1 MKIGLY
7 KDEYGVISK
16 YKEFPCVEINL
27 DAMTSG
33 TDYAIDVTGDEQT
46 IQGVTFR
53 VRNLYVKNPGI
64 TKITGISKTPANL
77 LMQQP
82 FWSWNDDT
90 SQRMWMGGHFTAQS
104 FDTAPDDWADAVY
117 YKYYNYTADSS
128 WIQHRSPVSTTFDP
142 GTTYYTCDSEA
153 YEPQKIYYGKS
164 KYAPSFVIGQMLGSH
179 NTLFPSGASGG
190 LLCGY
195 CCGVGLGSASNVGR
209 TRVFAIKGT
218 DEEYTGYT
226 GMHAYTGI
234 TGAVY
239 ENRLNEWTL
248 VGSPAQNLELP
259 FVWMMAHITLSTEEY
274 IGWGPIRFDSDH
286 PDTPYLANFV
296 FVPIVF
302 FKDAVVPE
310 TPPYNQGVSP
320 GNDGSAGMGSGLPD
334 GDNMVPTGLHGGLS
348 LIAASGDKGIHQYII
363 DSTNAAK
370 FNSVLWN
377 TENSLWDKFANAKYN
392 PMAGI
397 LGFFMIPSEL
407 LPDTLVSEQYVQIA
421 GKICDGDD
429 LEPAVNAYA
438 VNPTLNIT
446 KPVVYDLTE
455 PDYVFSLNL
464 DSERLPYR
472 SFADFARTKVTLHVP
487 FCGSVQLDPDQCIG
501 GRVEV
506 YYYCDTMTG
515 NVCAQVF
522 TVDMTGRNHV
532 ACILTGNCAY
542 TQPLSGSDTNA
553 TATLMSSLTSFVG
566 STIVSAA
573 TGNPVPAVTSAISGA
588 ANIVQA
594 KNATLTSGS
603 MTGNAGWL
611 GFRSFKLDVSWGQY
625 LDTSGCYVDVNGRPS
640 CDDSKMVNEFSG
652 YAEMMINTDNIAG
665 ATDEEKERLRIAFR
679 NGVILTYPSE

>member
-1 MKIGLY
+1 MILMKIGLY

-16 YKEFPCVEINL
+16 YREFPCVEIDL
-27 DAMTSG
+27 DSMTNNTDYVIEMTSSE
-33 TDYAIDVTGDEQT
+33 YT

-53 VRNLYVKNPGI
+53 IRQLYVKNA
-64 TKITGISKTPANL
+64 GISKISGITDNPSDL
-77 LMQQP
+77 LMQKP
-82 FWSWNDDT
+82 FWTWNSDT

-104 FDTAPDDWADAVY
+104 FDTEPDDWSDALY
-117 YKYYNYTADSS
+117 YKYYNYTSNSS
-128 WIQHRSPVSTTFDP
+128 YVQYRSPVSTTFDP
-142 GTTYYTCDSEA
+142 GTTYYTCDDEA

-164 KYAPSFVIGQMLGSH
+164 KYAPSFVIGQMLGSMSTPL
-179 NTLFPSGASGG
+179 NVSGG
-190 LLCGY
+190 IMTGY
-195 CCGVGLGSASNVGR
+195 CCGIGLGAASSVLR
-209 TRVFAIKGT
+209 YRMFAIKGADEAYGGYSEMHST
-218 DEEYTGYT
+218 DFLPYQFNSFN
-226 GMHAYTGI
+226 H
-234 TGAVY
+234 
-239 ENRLNEWTL
+239 WTL
-248 VGSPAQNLELP
+248 GPTPVQDITLP
-259 FVWMMAHITLSTEEY
+259 FTWQMAHIIYNGDEY
-274 IGWGPIRFDSDH
+274 IGWGAVRWGGYDEYPEG
-286 PDTPYLANFV
+286 PYIANFT

-302 FKDAVVPE
+302 FKDAIVPE
-310 TPPYNQGVSP
+310 TPPYNQGITP

-348 LIAASGDKGIHQYII
+348 LIAGSGEKGIHQYII

-377 TENSLWDKFANAKYN
+377 TENSLWDKFVNAKYN

-438 VNPTLNIT
+438 VNPTVNIT

-464 DSERLPYR
+464 NSERLPYR

-515 NVCAQVF
+515 NVCAQVL

-532 ACILTGNCAY
+532 SCILTGNCAY

-594 KNATLTSGS
+594 KNATLTSGA

-625 LDTSGCYVDVNGRPS
+625 LDTDGCYADVNGRPS
-640 CDDSKMVNEFSG
+640 CDDSKIVNEFSG

-679 NGVILTYPSE
+679 NGVILTYPS

>member
-1 MKIGLY
+1 MRIGLY
-7 KDEYGVISK
+7 RNEYGVK
-16 YKEFPCVEINL
+16 ANYKIYPCCEIDL
-27 DAMTSG
+27 DSMILN
-33 TDYAIDVTGDEQT
+33 TDYTVYLNPAAQT
-46 IQGVTFR
+46 IAGLSVK
-53 VRNLYVKNPGI
+53 LYHFSI
-64 TKITGISKTPANL
+64 TSAGSAKITDMITNDSDL
-77 LMQQP
+77 LIPNP
-82 FWSWNDDT
+82 FWEWNDVL
-90 SQRMWMGGHFTAQS
+90 SKRSWMGQHYTSHDFESQ
-104 FDTAPDDWADAVY
+104 PDDWETALY
-117 YKYYNYTADSS
+117 WKYFLYTADTNFE
-128 WIQHRSPVSTTFDP
+128 QYKTVPVTFNS
-142 GTTYYTCDSEA
+142 GNTYYTCDSPE
-153 YEPQKIYYGKS
+153 YDTQRIF
-164 KYAPSFVIGQMLGSH
+164 YADCDYASSFVIGQFLGVPPTP
-179 NTLFPSGASGG
+179 NTWFGYGSGGVCNGVPAVAGLGGASGTSRSRIFA
-190 LLCGY
+190 
-195 CCGVGLGSASNVGR
+195 VKAAS
-209 TRVFAIKGT
+209 
-218 DEEYTGYT
+218 DPYTGYT
-226 GMHAYTGI
+226 GMTEYTS
-234 TGAVY
+234 VSPV
-239 ENRLNEWTL
+239 RLISLNNWVL
-248 VGSPAQNLELP
+248 VGTPVQNIQFKSYCQL
-259 FVWMMAHITLSTEEY
+259 AHIIYGGKEY
-274 IGWGPIRFDSDH
+274 IGWGTIFHDPSNPSNILYSNFTCVNIECFSDAIV
-286 PDTPYLANFV
+286 PD
-296 FVPIVF
+296 
-302 FKDAVVPE
+302 K
-310 TPPYNQGVSP
+310 PPYNQGVTP

-348 LIAASGDKGIHQYII
+348 LIAGSGEKGIHQYII

-377 TENSLWDKFANAKYN
+377 TENSLWDKFVNAKYN

-438 VNPTLNIT
+438 VNPTVNIT

-515 NVCAQVF
+515 NVCAQVL

-594 KNATLTSGS
+594 KNATLTSGA

-625 LDTSGCYVDVNGRPS
+625 LDTSECYVDVNGRPS
-640 CDDSKMVNEFSG
+640 CDDSKIVNEFSG
-652 YAEMMINTDNIAG
+652 YAEMMINTDNISG

-679 NGVILTYPSE
+679 NGVILTYPS

>member
-1 MKIGLY
+1 MIIGLY
-7 KDEYGVISK
+7 KDEYGIAAN
-16 YKEFPCVEINL
+16 YREFPCVEINL
-27 DAMTSG
+27 DNMTSG
-33 TDYAIDVTGDEQT
+33 TEYEIEKDFEFTLKGK
-46 IQGVTFR
+46 TFR
-53 VRNLYVKNPGI
+53 IRHVYIRNA
-64 TKITGISKTPANL
+64 GISKVQNISENSNDWI
-77 LMQQP
+77 MQKP
-82 FWSWNDDT
+82 FWTWVDAT
-90 SQRMWMGGHFTAQS
+90 SQRQWMGENFTAHS
-104 FDTAPDDWADAVY
+104 FSAKPNDWDRALY
-117 YKYYNYTADSS
+117 YKYYTRSANSK
-128 WIQHRSPVSTTFDP
+128 WIQMASVASTTFNP
-142 GTTYYTCDSEA
+142 ATTYYTCNGEQYEA
-153 YEPQKIYYGKS
+153 QKIYYAKG
-164 KYAPSFVIGQMLGSH
+164 KYAASFIIGQMLGSSSS
-179 NTLFPSGASGG
+179 PYIEGG
-190 LLCGY
+190 LMQGY
-195 CCGVGLGSASNVGR
+195 CCGISLGGTSTGR
-209 TRVFAIKGT
+209 YRVFAFKDP
-218 DEEYTGYT
+218 DEEYNGYDSVSR
-226 GMHAYTGI
+226 I
-234 TGAVY
+234 D
-239 ENRLNEWTL
+239 L
-248 VGSPAQNLELP
+248 LP
-259 FVWMMAHITLSTEEY
+259 FQDNSLNHWTNVSTPVQNITLPFTWQMAHIIYQNKEY
-274 IGWGPIRFDSDH
+274 IGWGPIRWGGYESY
-286 PDTPYLANFV
+286 PEGPYLANFT
-296 FVPIVF
+296 FVPIEF
-302 FKDAVVPE
+302 FEDAIDPGGSPSYSV
-310 TPPYNQGVSP
+310 GVGA
-320 GNDGSAGMGSGLPD
+320 GNDGSAGMGTGLPE
-334 GDNMVPTGLHGGLS
+334 GDPMVPTGLHGGLS

-438 VNPTLNIT
+438 VNPTVNIT

-455 PDYVFSLNL
+455 PDYVFSLTL
-464 DSERLPYR
+464 GSGRLPYK

-515 NVCAQVF
+515 NVCAQVL

-625 LDTSGCYVDVNGRPS
+625 LDTDGCYVDVNGRPS
-640 CDDSKMVNEFSG
+640 CDDSKIVNDFSG